1 MDLSAKR
8 HQLRNATIYQ
18 IFPRN
23 YSVAG
28 NLNAITKDLSRLS
41 DLGIDFIYLL
51 PIHPIG
57 EKDRKGKMGSPYSI
71 KDYRAIAPDL
81 GTIQDFDT
89 LVREAHNLDIK
100 IMMDVVFNHTSRDSV
115 LLSEHPD
122 WFYLKDGK
130 PANRV
135 GDWSDIADL
144 DFSKPELRQYLIDT
158 LIFWVKRGVDGFRC
172 DVAPIIPLDFWIEAR
187 KKVAQEKADV
197 VWLSESI
204 EPEFIKW
211 MREQGYE
218 AHSDAEMYQAFDILY
233 DYDVYGYARD
243 FFQNKG
249 SLNKY
254 IEALAMQEYAFPED
268 YLKLHFTENH
278 DVERIHALIPNLS
291 TLRNFTAWSFFASG
305 VGFLYAGQETLA
317 SKRPDLF
324 EKDPIDLSIKDQKFY
339 DFIKRLIEIKKL
351 PVFNRKTRFDVR
363 KDENSDVI
371 IARIK
376 DKENEYV
383 GIFNLTGLEVG
394 VSTDIKDEELTDII
408 SGNSYP
414 LRNGKIIIQEPII
427 AKIDD

>member
-1 MDLSAKR
+1 
-8 HQLRNATIYQ
+8 
-18 IFPRN
+18 
-23 YSVAG
+23 
-28 NLNAITKDLSRLS
+28 
-41 DLGIDFIYLL
+41 
-51 PIHPIG
+51 
-57 EKDRKGKMGSPYSI
+57 
-71 KDYRAIAPDL
+71 
-81 GTIQDFDT
+81 
-89 LVREAHNLDIK
+89 
-100 IMMDVVFNHTSRDSV
+100 
-115 LLSEHPD
+115 
-122 WFYLKDGK
+122 
-130 PANRV
+130 
-135 GDWSDIADL
+135 
-144 DFSKPELRQYLIDT
+144 
-158 LIFWVKRGVDGFRC
+158 
-172 DVAPIIPLDFWIEAR
+172 
-187 KKVAQEKADV
+187 
-197 VWLSESI
+197 
-204 EPEFIKW
+204 
-211 MREQGYE
+211 
-218 AHSDAEMYQAFDILY
+218 
-233 DYDVYGYARD
+233 
-243 FFQNKG
+243 
-249 SLNKY
+249 
-254 IEALAMQEYAFPED
+254 MQEYAFPED

-305 VGFLYAGQETLA
+305 IGFLYAGQETLA

>member
-28 NLNAITKDLSRLS
+28 NLNAITKDLPRLS

-249 SLNKY
+249 TLNKY

-278 DVERIHALIPNLS
+278 DVERIHALILNLS

>member
-28 NLNAITKDLSRLS
+28 NLNAITKDLPRLS

-71 KDYRAIAPDL
+71 KDYRAIALDL

-218 AHSDAEMYQAFDILY
+218 AHSDAEMYRAFDILY

-305 VGFLYAGQETLA
+305 IGFLYAGQETLA

>member
-100 IMMDVVFNHTSRDSV
+100 ILMDVVFNHTSRDSV

>member
-28 NLNAITKDLSRLS
+28 NLNAITKDLPRLS

-305 VGFLYAGQETLA
+305 IGFLYAGQETLA

>member
-1 MDLSAKR
+1 MDLSSKR

-28 NLNAITKDLSRLS
+28 NLNAITKDLPRLS

-71 KDYRAIAPDL
+71 KDYRAISPDL

-115 LLSEHPD
+115 LLIDHPD

-233 DYDVYGYARD
+233 DYDVYGYARN
-243 FFQNKG
+243 FFQKKN

-254 IEALAMQEYAFPED
+254 VEAFAMQEYAFPED
-268 YLKLHFTENH
+268 YLKLHFAENH
-278 DVERIHALIPNLS
+278 DVERIHALIPDLS

-317 SKRPDLF
+317 DKRPDLF
-324 EKDPIDLSIKDQKFY
+324 EKDPIDLNIKDQKFY

-376 DKENEYV
+376 DKESEYA

-394 VSTDIKDEELTDII
+394 VSTNIKDEELTDII
-408 SGNSYP
+408 TGDSYP
-414 LRNGKIIIQEPII
+414 LRNGKIIVQEPII
-427 AKIDD
+427 AKIDE

>member
-28 NLNAITKDLSRLS
+28 NLNAITKDLPRLS